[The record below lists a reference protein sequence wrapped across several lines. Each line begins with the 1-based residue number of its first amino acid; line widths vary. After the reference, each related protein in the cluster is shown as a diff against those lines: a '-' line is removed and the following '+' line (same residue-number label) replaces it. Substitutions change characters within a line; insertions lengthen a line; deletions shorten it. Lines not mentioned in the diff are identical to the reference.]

1 MCKQIISS
9 LTIYKLQVTTPQSSW
24 IKRKLAVNHPIYQH
38 FTSDELN
45 KFHNCNTAPNPTPWP
60 PPAIPWPPDLPKVP
74 PLPLTWLQPSKSSW
88 PLRRELPP
96 HLARTF
102 GARGSSSSQRQKRD
116 PLAWNCCIL
125 PHLLCLL
132 PQWRLNAFFQFVDNF
147 ILQLEAAFC
156 WNHWYACFH

>member
-1 MCKQIISS
+1 MLTKSS
-9 LTIYKLQVTTPQSSW
+9 LKTEYSRL
-24 IKRKLAVNHPIYQH
+24 Y
-38 FTSDELN
+38 
-45 KFHNCNTAPNPTPWP
+45 
-60 PPAIPWPPDLPKVP
+60 PAIALRKNLKKRHLPLP

-125 PHLLCLL
+125 PYLLCLL
-132 PQWRLNAFFQFVDNF
+132 PQWRLNAFYSTCGQFYTSIRSSLFAETIDMLVFTKYFLLRHKDNKF
-147 ILQLEAAFC
+147 LDI
-156 WNHWYACFH
+156 